1 MAVSV
6 KAHPEDQRR
15 EAATRDLFQAVG
27 SVLESSLRDGLE
39 EPEEAHGSQVRILDA
54 ALTPIAC
61 PAHTSISR
69 WIFHHALQMR
79 KLRHRD

>member
-15 EAATRDLFQAVG
+15 QAATRDLFQAVG
-27 SVLESSLRDGLE
+27 SVLESSLRDRLE
-39 EPEEAHGSQVRILDA
+39 ESEEAHSRQVRILDA
-54 ALTPIAC
+54 ALTPTAC

-69 WIFHHALQMR
+69 
-79 KLRHRD
+79 